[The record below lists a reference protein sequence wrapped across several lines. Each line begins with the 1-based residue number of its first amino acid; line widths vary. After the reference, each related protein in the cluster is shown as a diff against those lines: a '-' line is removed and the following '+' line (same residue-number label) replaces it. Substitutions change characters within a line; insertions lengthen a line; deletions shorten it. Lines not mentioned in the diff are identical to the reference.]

1 MMRLILLIILF
12 VSKGFTQNVHFG
24 ERDLNRAAI
33 CYDYEGNIY
42 PPIFISD
49 SEMSIAESRLSI
61 WYETHTKEKDSIIHL
76 LNLAHS
82 VSLSDLNDQLFHYY
96 LKSFTNGDNRSP
108 LFLVH
113 GFRKS
118 FHETEGDVSSVTEFE
133 RCKETVDPRFL
144 PVEIYWDGFYDCCFS
159 MNKKKNTELFELF
172 EQAYSNASKVA
183 STFARNLSNLPS
195 STIQLVGHSLGGKI
209 VLEAASLKTN
219 QNQNWQVTAIAPAMD
234 TRLLSLLS
242 FQQTKLLILYNEH
255 DFVLLKKDNKLGW
268 FGPGVDDYGSTR
280 LGCNYKNE
288 LNILSKMEKF
298 KTILTVID
306 CSDLG
311 KNHSWRVY
319 IREGKMDLVNSWL
332 NSAQ

>member
-1 MMRLILLIILF
+1 MIRLVLFLLLF
-12 VSKGFTQNVHFG
+12 VSNGYAQHVYFG
-24 ERDLNRAAI
+24 ERDLSRTAV
-33 CYDYEGNIY
+33 CFDFEGNIY
-42 PPIFISD
+42 PPFFISD
-49 SEMSIAESRLSI
+49 SEMSMVESRLSI
-61 WYETHTKEKDSIIHL
+61 WYETHPEKKDSVIHL
-76 LNLAHS
+76 LNLDHS
-82 VSLSDLNDQLFHYY
+82 ASISKINDELFQYYFNAFTKNDQ
-96 LKSFTNGDNRSP
+96 RSP

-118 FHETEGDVSSVTEFE
+118 FHETDGDVSSVTEFE

-172 EQAYSNASKVA
+172 EQAYSNASNVA
-183 STFARNLSNLPS
+183 STLARNLSKLPT

-209 VLEAASLKTN
+209 VLEAASLKSN
-219 QNQNWQVTAIAPAMD
+219 PNQNWKVVAIAPAMD
-234 TRLLSLLS
+234 TKLLSLLS
-242 FQQTKLLILYNEH
+242 FQQTKLLILHNEQ

-288 LNILSKMEKF
+288 LNILSKTEKF
-298 KTILTVID
+298 KSILTVVD

-319 IREGKMDLVNSWL
+319 IREGKMDLVNAWL
-332 NSAQ
+332 NSGQ